1 MVLPVTPRHSVTS
14 FIQIEPPAVGFEL
27 NHEEEMTDPISVVVL
42 STGLDNFKDIRRALT
57 AESRVKLLAGGNDID
72 QLYEEIVRLKP
83 AAAVIALGQNAD
95 HAVRF
100 IERLNSECPKTAII
114 SAAQDASPDL
124 ILKSLRAGA
133 REFLRIPISADEL
146 RTVLDRISEFCHK
159 QLVEAPRK
167 QGRMIAVFSSKGG
180 CGTSFI
186 ATNFAAATNAKTI
199 LVDLNLQAGDLPL
212 FLGVEPKYSI
222 SDMVEKRNRLDEAL
236 INTLVTPHSKNLWLL
251 AAPREADSADEIEP
265 QHVFEVL
272 QKLREHYDYI
282 VLDPQHTFDSITLAA
297 LDQSDEI
304 VLILTLDIPAIRS
317 TQRALEIFDR
327 LGYPRKK
334 VRIVVNRWS
343 KQIDLDLR
351 QVEKFL
357 GEPAVGFVP
366 SEYQTAVNSI
376 NLGTP
381 LVQSEPTSK
390 IALEIRR
397 IAQEIS
403 LGVMPLSEATPRRTF
418 WSSFLKKQPAQVQAQ
433 AQFNLQTSMEKI

>member
-1 MVLPVTPRHSVTS
+1 
-14 FIQIEPPAVGFEL
+14 
-27 NHEEEMTDPISVVVL
+27 MTEPISVVVL
-42 STGLDNFKDIRRALT
+42 STGLENFKEIRRALS
-57 AESRVKLLAGGNDID
+57 AEERVKLLAGGNDTD

-83 AAAVIALGQNAD
+83 NAALIALGPNAD
-95 HAVRF
+95 QAVRF
-100 IERLNSECPKTAII
+100 IERLNGECPQTTII
-114 SAAQDASPDL
+114 SAAQNASPDM
-124 ILKSLRAGA
+124 IIGSLRAGA

-146 RTVLDRISEFCHK
+146 RTVLDRVAEFCNK

-186 ATNFAAATNAKTI
+186 ATNFGAATNAKTV

-212 FLGVEPKYSI
+212 FLGVDPKYSI
-222 SDMVEKRNRLDEAL
+222 ADMVEKRNRLDESL

-272 QKLREHYDYI
+272 QKLREHFDYV

-357 GEPAVGFVP
+357 GEPCIGFVP
-366 SEYQTAVNSI
+366 SDYQTAVSSI

-381 LVQSEPTSK
+381 LVQSEPGSK
-390 IALEIRR
+390 IAVEIRR

-403 LGVMPLSEATPRRTF
+403 LGVVPLNEAKPRRAF
-418 WSSFLKKQPAQVQAQ
+418 WNSFLKKQPAQSK
-433 AQFNLQTSMEKI
+433 FNLEASMEKV

>member
-1 MVLPVTPRHSVTS
+1 
-14 FIQIEPPAVGFEL
+14 
-27 NHEEEMTDPISVVVL
+27 MTQPISVVVL
-42 STGLDNFKDIRRALT
+42 STGLENFKDIRRAIT
-57 AESRVKLLAGGNDID
+57 AEERVKLLAGGNDPD

-83 AAAVIALGQNAD
+83 DVAIIALGPSAD
-95 HAVRF
+95 TAVRF
-100 IERLNSECPKTAII
+100 IEKLNAECPGTALI

-133 REFLRIPISADEL
+133 REFLRIPISTEEL
-146 RTVLDRISEFCHK
+146 RTVLSRISEFFTK
-159 QLVEAPRK
+159 QVEAPK
-167 QGRMIAVFSSKGG
+167 KKGRMVSVFSSKGG

-186 ATNFAAATNAKTI
+186 ATNLAAATAKKTV

-212 FLGVEPKYSI
+212 FLGLESRYSI
-222 SDMVEKRNRLDEAL
+222 ADMVEKRQRLDDDL
-236 INTLVTPHSKNLWLL
+236 VNSLVTPHSANLSLL

-265 QHVFEVL
+265 QHIFEVL
-272 QKLREHYDYI
+272 QKLREHFEYI

-304 VLILTLDIPAIRS
+304 ILVLTLDIPAIRS

-343 KQIDLDLR
+343 KQIDLELK

-357 GEPAVGFVP
+357 GEPVVAFVP
-366 SEYQTAVNSI
+366 SDYQIAVSSI

-397 IAQEIS
+397 IAEQIS
-403 LGVMPLSEATPRRTF
+403 LGVAPIVGSKQRRPF
-418 WSSFLKKQPAQVQAQ
+418 WSSLLKKQPAQQNFKLQA
-433 AQFNLQTSMEKI
+433 SMEKV

>member
-1 MVLPVTPRHSVTS
+1 
-14 FIQIEPPAVGFEL
+14 
-27 NHEEEMTDPISVVVL
+27 MTEQISVVVL
-42 STGLDNFKDIRRALT
+42 STGLENFKDIRRALT
-57 AESRVKLLAGGNDID
+57 AEPRVQLLAGGNDAD

-83 AAAVIALGQNAD
+83 AAAIIALGPNAD

-100 IERLNSECPKTAII
+100 IERLHAECPNTALI

-124 ILKSLRAGA
+124 ILRSLRAGA

-146 RTVLDRISEFCHK
+146 RTVLDRISDFCTK
-159 QLVEAPRK
+159 QEEAPK
-167 QGRMIAVFSSKGG
+167 HKGRMVAVFSSKGG
-180 CGTSFI
+180 CGTSFL
-186 ATNFAAATNAKTI
+186 ATNLAAATSSKTV

-212 FLGVEPKYSI
+212 FLGLEAKYSI
-222 SDMVEKRNRLDEAL
+222 ADMVEKRSRLDETL
-236 INTLVTPHSKNLWLL
+236 INSLVMPHSTNLSLL
-251 AAPREADSADEIEP
+251 AAPREADHADEIEP

-272 QKLREHYDYI
+272 QKLREHYDYV

-304 VLILTLDIPAIRS
+304 VLVLTLDIPAIRS

-357 GEPAVGFVP
+357 GEPVVGFVP
-366 SEYQTAVNSI
+366 SDYQQAVSSI

-381 LVQSEPTSK
+381 LIQAEPTSK
-390 IALEIRR
+390 ISLEIRR
-397 IAQEIS
+397 VAQQIS
-403 LGVMPLSEATPRRTF
+403 LGVAPIEETAPRRGF
-418 WSSFLKKQPAQVQAQ
+418 LSSLLKKQPAPKQ
-433 AQFNLQTSMEKI
+433 QFKLQTSMEKV